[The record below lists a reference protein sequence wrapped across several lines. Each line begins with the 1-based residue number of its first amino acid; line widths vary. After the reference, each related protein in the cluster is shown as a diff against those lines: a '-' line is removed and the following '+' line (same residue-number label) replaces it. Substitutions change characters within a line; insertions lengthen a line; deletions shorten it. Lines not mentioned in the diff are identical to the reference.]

1 MTIMNVAVKNSR
13 NDPEPIVVTFHDETV
28 SAVAYLSVEEAQNFV
43 TEVAAGISRRKH
55 YEAQHAEEARNGD
68 Q

>member
-1 MTIMNVAVKNSR
+1 MTSMNVAVKNTE
-13 NDPEPIVVTFHDETV
+13 NEPEPIVVTLHDETV
-28 SAVAYLSVEEAQNFV
+28 SAVAYLSVEEAQNLV